1 MEKKII
7 QSISEYVNYL
17 ENVCDNQ
24 LARQDDLKGYEG
36 IRLKYITKPNGVR
49 YYYYQPPDAKPK
61 AGHKSKEF
69 KYLGPESRE
78 EVGLIKEV
86 HYYDK
91 SIPAIQTNLD
101 VCHNLLDKF
110 RFTDYDSINEILP
123 KTYRN
128 PPLRIAMGR
137 ITPSAQKWKE
147 EKEAYKASCG
157 PWFPEDLK
165 VRTADDSMVRS
176 KSEGLI
182 YNQYLSFEATFVYEL
197 PIKLRSGQI
206 RHPDF
211 TILSEVDWSSI
222 ILHDHEGMYGFEK
235 ERRRYNEDMYLYWQN
250 GFIPGLN
257 IFYTFDDPRGGF
269 DIGVVRDIMN
279 TKIRPEGVI

>member
-1 MEKKII
+1 MERKIINSVRQYVDYLEYVESGQMARRDDIQDYSGICLKVKRRPNGKAYYYKKDKGEKK
-7 QSISEYVNYL
+7 YKYFGR
-17 ENVCDNQ
+17 EN
-24 LARQDDLKGYEG
+24 
-36 IRLKYITKPNGVR
+36 
-49 YYYYQPPDAKPK
+49 
-61 AGHKSKEF
+61 
-69 KYLGPESRE
+69 E
-78 EVGLIKEV
+78 EVGFIKEA
-86 HYYDK
+86 HYYDE
-91 SIPAIQTNLD
+91 SIPAIQTNLE

-110 RFTDYDSINEILP
+110 RLTDYDSINEIMP

-147 EKEAYKASCG
+147 EREAYKARCG

-165 VRTADDSMVRS
+165 VTTADDSLVRS

-197 PIKLRSGQI
+197 AIKLRSGQI

-211 TILSEVDWSSI
+211 TILSEVDWTSI
-222 ILHDHEGMYGFEK
+222 ILHDHEGMYGTEK

-269 DIGVVRDIMN
+269 DISVVRDIMN